1 MDLVDPENK
10 YIKLDLNV
18 LLAADPLEIS
28 PKITQKPKK
37 IDQ

>member
-28 PKITQKPKK
+28 PQKPKK